1 MSNKNDYFGLS
12 FLTSIILAIIPLTSW
27 VCGVV
32 VRLNEGKFLSA
43 MVRLFLGFNIVWILD
58 IVYMATTGSIFRLL
72 EY

>member
-12 FLTSIILAIIPLTSW
+12 FVPSLILAIIPFTSW
-27 VCGVV
+27 ICGVIT
-32 VRLNEGKFLSA
+32 RFNEGKFLSA
-43 MVRLFLGFNIVWILD
+43 LVRLFLGFNIVWILD